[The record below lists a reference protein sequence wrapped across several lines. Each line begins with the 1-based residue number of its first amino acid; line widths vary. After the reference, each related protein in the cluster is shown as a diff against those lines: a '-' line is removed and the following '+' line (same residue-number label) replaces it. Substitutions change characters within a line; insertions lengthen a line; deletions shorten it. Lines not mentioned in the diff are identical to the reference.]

1 MAAEKMVTA
10 RVLRDYWTEEGE
22 RIPAGRE
29 IKVPIEALVEGMEKG
44 ILERVK

>member
-1 MAAEKMVTA
+1 MTAEKKVKA

-29 IKVPIEALVEGMEKG
+29 VDVPLEALVEGMEKG